1 MKKLINYF
9 IPVTEDQKDVLR
21 HFLAPLMAF
30 IVLVGIVYHWFN

>member
-21 HFLAPLMAF
+21 HFLAPLVAF
-30 IVLVGIVYHWFN
+30 IVLVGVILHWFN